1 MRGLLAA
8 RGDGARRGFVTI
20 VRLRIGIHTSI
31 AGSLD
36 QAAVR
41 AAGLGA
47 NTFQIFSSSPRMWR
61 ARTPSPDEIR
71 DMRETCERHD
81 LAPLVIHD
89 NYLINLAAADP
100 RIRAQSIAAFRG
112 EIERALALGAE
123 YLVAHPGSFKGQSLE
138 QGVHTLVESLAKAA
152 KGLRGPLAL
161 LLENT
166 AGSGSAIGSRF
177 EELAELRRLASARVD
192 LEIGFCLDT
201 AHCLAAGYN
210 VAARAGL
217 EETVREADRIL
228 GLANVRVI
236 HTNDSKTPLGSR
248 VDRHEHIGEGY
259 IGIPG
264 FRRILNHPR
273 LGSKAFILETPI
285 DRDGD
290 DRRNLEALKNLCRK
304 SRTTTT
310 RSS

>member
-1 MRGLLAA
+1 
-8 RGDGARRGFVTI
+8 
-20 VRLRIGIHTSI
+20 
-31 AGSLD
+31 
-36 QAAVR
+36 
-41 AAGLGA
+41 
-47 NTFQIFSSSPRMWR
+47 
-61 ARTPSPDEIR
+61 
-71 DMRETCERHD
+71 MRETRERHD
-81 LAPLVIHD
+81 LAPFVIHD

-100 RIRAQSIAAFRG
+100 KIRAQSIAAFRG

-123 YLVAHPGSFKGQSLE
+123 YLVAHPGSYKNQTLE
-138 QGVHTLVESLAKAA
+138 QGSRTLVESLVKAA
-152 KGLRGPLAL
+152 QGLRGPLTL

-177 EELAELRRLASARVD
+177 EELAELRRLASDRVGF
-192 LEIGFCLDT
+192 EIGFCLDA
-201 AHCLAAGYN
+201 AHCLASGYD

-217 EETVREADRIL
+217 EETLREADRIL
-228 GLANVRVI
+228 GLTNVHVI
-236 HTNDSKTPLGSR
+236 HANDSKTPLGSR
-248 VDRHEHIGEGY
+248 VDRHEHIGQGY

-273 LGSKAFILETPI
+273 LRSKAFILETPI

-290 DRRNLEALKNLCRK
+290 DRRNLETLKNLCRK